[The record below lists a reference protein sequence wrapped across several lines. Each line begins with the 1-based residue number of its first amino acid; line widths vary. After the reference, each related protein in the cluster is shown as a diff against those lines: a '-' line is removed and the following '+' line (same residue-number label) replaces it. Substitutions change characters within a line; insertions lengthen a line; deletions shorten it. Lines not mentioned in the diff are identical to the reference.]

1 MRRFAPRLPVTCH
14 GLNPSPPLVRSSTTT
29 LFRVSF
35 IARIRSSTLRPFFNP
50 CACVPRLYFSFFQQF
65 SKSRNNDSII
75 TNVRSTWI
83 IVRPRTLVLTRNDPP
98 PPPSLSLSL
107 SFGESRRRRQ
117 MSDGKERKVQHGR
130 CSIAFSFTILP
141 RLSLARLFHPTFI
154 VSSYPPPPPPPP
166 SCFLARVRS
175 LRHEEGTSE
184 RTGSEI
190 TIDPSRLPSS
200 NAPLRRSL
208 GL

>member
-98 PPPSLSLSL
+98 LRPLSLSL
-107 SFGESRRRRQ
+107 SPSGRVGEDDRCRMERRERCNT
-117 MSDGKERKVQHGR
+117 DGVASLFRLRFYHDY
-130 CSIAFSFTILP
+130 
-141 RLSLARLFHPTFI
+141 LSLAYFTRLLSSLLILLLLLLLHPVF
-154 VSSYPPPPPPPP
+154 
-166 SCFLARVRS
+166 
-175 LRHEEGTSE
+175 
-184 RTGSEI
+184 
-190 TIDPSRLPSS
+190 
-200 NAPLRRSL
+200 SL
-208 GL
+208 GFDR